1 MQRLLDI
8 GFTKSGYWVRTESGI
23 ERRIELNTDAT
34 NILYSFISDDELLY
48 VGKTVQQ
55 LKKRMYGYQK
65 PYATQTTNIRVNDLI
80 KKRLDS
86 GRPVDIYAFSDHGLL
101 NFGVFH
107 LNIAA
112 GLEDSIIAT
121 INPPWNKTGKI

>member
-8 GFTKSGYWVRTESGI
+8 GFTKSGHWARTESGI
-23 ERRIELNTDAT
+23 ERRIKQNADAI
-34 NILYSFISDDELLY
+34 NILYCFISDNEMLY

-65 PYATQTTNIRVNDLI
+65 PSNSQATNIRVNDLI
-80 KKRLDS
+80 IKRLDS
-86 GRPVDIYAFSDHGLL
+86 GCPVDIYALPDHGLL
-101 NFGVFH
+101 HFGAFH
-107 LNIAA
+107 LNLAA

-121 INPPWNKTGKI
+121 INPPWNKTGKN